1 MPVGTELKIVGRV
14 QSRAYEKKHED
25 GTIENRMAY
34 EVSVGSLEVAGE
46 GTTTNKTEEDA
57 GNENK
62 EAM

>member
-34 EVSVGSLEVAGE
+34 EVSVGSLEVAVE

-57 GNENK
+57 ENENK